1 MTSEIWVWAWLPGDT
16 EPTLAGRFR
25 HTKLPGGGT
34 PRYRG
39 EFVYGRSYLTNPD
52 ALALDP
58 VQLRLVDRVYET
70 TALEGVFGPMRDAMP
85 DDWGRYVIDRL
96 FGPPADLTGYLL
108 RGEGDSIGNLG
119 FSTSREIPPKTYSL
133 PGYDILPL
141 TRGVLRGLQERRHV
155 DPALVGLVRPNTN
168 LGGARPKMTIGHEGK
183 QWIAKYPTQ
192 EDHGAPIARVER
204 AMLGLAQAC
213 GIRSVNTRVVEDDLL
228 LVERFDR
235 ARSADGTGWR
245 RDAFLSAQ
253 TVFHANVDGQA
264 YAFTGSYARL
274 SREMAR
280 FSETLAADRVEL
292 FRRMAFNCCISN
304 TDDHERNHGFLAGDA
319 PGLYTLSPAYDLVP
333 RQHATRRREHALA
346 IGEEGFVA
354 TRQNILSES
363 AVFGLTRAQAE
374 DILDEI
380 AGTVQGRWKQ
390 GLMDEGIGEQ
400 EADDWAVCFTPLPDS
415 L

>member
-1 MTSEIWVWAWLPGDT
+1 
-16 EPTLAGRFR
+16 
-25 HTKLPGGGT
+25 
-34 PRYRG
+34 
-39 EFVYGRSYLTNPD
+39 
-52 ALALDP
+52 
-58 VQLRLVDRVYET
+58 
-70 TALEGVFGPMRDAMP
+70 
-85 DDWGRYVIDRL
+85 
-96 FGPPADLTGYLL
+96 
-108 RGEGDSIGNLG
+108 
-119 FSTSREIPPKTYSL
+119 
-133 PGYDILPL
+133 
-141 TRGVLRGLQERRHV
+141 
-155 DPALVGLVRPNTN
+155 
-168 LGGARPKMTIGHEGK
+168 
-183 QWIAKYPTQ
+183 
-192 EDHGAPIARVER
+192 
-204 AMLGLAQAC
+204 
-213 GIRSVNTRVVEDDLL
+213 
-228 LVERFDR
+228 
-235 ARSADGTGWR
+235 
-245 RDAFLSAQ
+245 
-253 TVFHANVDGQA
+253 
-264 YAFTGSYARL
+264 
-274 SREMAR
+274 MAR

-380 AGTVQGRWKQ
+380 ARTVQGRWKQ